1 MNAEFKRN
9 LWLELSAQRI
19 LMITAVLGLIFW
31 LVAAAPSPMVA
42 KDLSDVASW
51 LFIAIVWLWGARQA
65 GCSISDE
72 LRDKTWDQQ
81 RMSAMRPWPMTWG
94 KLWGATALSW
104 CGGVLCLLVMI
115 AAGLQGEQA
124 NIWSRAAALVGG
136 AVMIHSIILAATI
149 QVSRGHPLWVE
160 RGLWLWVTLI
170 VGGVVG
176 ITLFG
181 QWDGYSRAPW
191 VWYGYTFERE
201 SLILGSTLLFAA
213 CSVFASYR
221 AMSNALSIRTIV
233 WAWPLLALI
242 LAGYSTG
249 FLDPAE
255 SWEVRL
261 NHLSMVGVF
270 ICAAMSYLA
279 LLFEAHGVMLWK
291 KILVHVKSADLRGA
305 LEHLP
310 LWPTTMVLCFVF
322 AVVASLN
329 PAKPSIEIAGVAPL
343 AVAFMVLRDASLL
356 TLFSFSSKTRWVI
369 GSTLLTVFFLG
380 IMLPEV
386 FSTPWGMAA
395 QAAVALG
402 LVAWRWRKVQ
412 IKNS

>member
-1 MNAEFKRN
+1 LNAEFKRN

-19 LMITAVLGLIFW
+19 LIIAAVLGLIFW
-31 LVAAAPSPMVA
+31 LVAATPSLIVA

-94 KLWGATALSW
+94 KLWGATALCW

-124 NIWSRAAALVGG
+124 NIWRRPAALVGA
-136 AVMIHSIILAATI
+136 AVMIHSIILAAI
-149 QVSRGHPLWVE
+149 LHLSRGHPLWVE

-176 ITLFG
+176 ITLVGGALGITLFG
-181 QWDGYSRAPW
+181 QWDSYSRAPC

-213 CSVFASYR
+213 CGVFASYR

-242 LAGYSTG
+242 LTAYGTG
-249 FLDPAE
+249 FVDPAE
-255 SWEVRL
+255 GWEEKL

-270 ICAAMSYLA
+270 ICAVMSYLA
-279 LLFEAHGVMLWK
+279 LFSDPHGVMLWK

-329 PAKPSIEIAGVAPL
+329 PVKPSIEIADVAPL

-356 TLFSFSSKTRWVI
+356 TF
-369 GSTLLTVFFLG
+369 FFLFHLKRVG
-380 IMLPEV
+380 
-386 FSTPWGMAA
+386 
-395 QAAVALG
+395 
-402 LVAWRWRKVQ
+402 
-412 IKNS
+412 